1 MEKRARQFRFGG
13 NNSMNPSKAYD
24 CFPHGLLIAKHEACG
39 LDKPS
44 LNLVNDYLSF
54 RKQRSKIGSSC
65 SDWAN
70 VTM

>member
-13 NNSMNPSKAYD
+13 TNSMNPSKVYD

-54 RKQRSKIGSSC
+54 RK
-65 SDWAN
+65 
-70 VTM
+70 